1 MIKFVKGEVV
11 LYRGS
16 RRDMAF
22 YIPVNL
28 ETRTATAATTL
39 EFEDILVIE
48 NILIQGDGVGCHVF
62 FYGISNSINFASVRE
77 ARDSLARLAVR
88 FSNSNLGSRFINP
101 RNPIYR
107 AYTNAVTHHG
117 AINSSISQDVSAYVA
132 IDFNGIISTFLSD
145 NMVPSLSIGDLQT
158 ATDNDDPHF
167 NLLTRAAATYNR
179 TNGRGD
185 VFDVDS
191 LSDNP
196 TEFNTPSSSSPPS
209 VSLFTPMWEDLG
221 FESQD
226 EFDEV
231 VLDSYYDLLDQ
242 DDIDEQD
249 LSSSEVRTYRDTAK
263 KNVIAHYKS
272 LKLEQEKMS
281 SDRVLKF
288 KDLLY
293 VNIGGKTKPAICLAD
308 VPKIELL
315 STQIPIMVKEG
326 NDYLNTK
333 VPFATI
339 LKKVPTLEEIA
350 TRVKIVGY
358 KESGEVFGYKKTKE
372 GVVGNIYSFVE
383 IEKGFQ
389 CKKDG
394 ITRDTIIVD
403 LGKSN
408 FRFVLSDVEFVL
420 PTVNRVQLKKDKSI
434 RIGSICKVIR
444 NKGLTVPVGN
454 KVTIID
460 LKNTPQ
466 GNSSKK
472 LFRDSK
478 NRRLDLATVQ
488 DIESG
493 KTFRTYLKNLKF
505 IQ

>member
-1 MIKFVKGEVV
+1 
-11 LYRGS
+11 
-16 RRDMAF
+16 MAF

-88 FSNSNLGSRFINP
+88 FSNSHLGSRFINP

-107 AYTNAVTHHG
+107 AYSNAVTYHG
-117 AINSSISQDVSAYVA
+117 AIDSSISQDVGAYVA
-132 IDFNGIISTFLSD
+132 RDFNGIISTFLSD
-145 NMVPSLSIGDLQT
+145 NMVPSLAVVDLQT
-158 ATDNDDPHF
+158 ATANDDPNF
-167 NLLTRAAATYNR
+167 NLLARAIATYNR

-185 VFDVDS
+185 VFDVNL

-196 TEFNTPSSSSPPS
+196 EEFITPLAPPPEQLR
-209 VSLFTPMWEDLG
+209 VPIFTITPVWEELG

-226 EFDEV
+226 EFDEI
-231 VLDSYYDLLDQ
+231 VLDFYYDLLDQ

-249 LSSSEVRTYRDTAK
+249 LSSSEVRTYRDTAR

-293 VNIGGKTKPAICLAD
+293 VNIGGKSKPAICLAD
-308 VPKIELL
+308 IPKVESFSIN
-315 STQIPIMVKEG
+315 IPVMIKEG
-326 NDYLNTK
+326 NDYLNAK
-333 VPFATI
+333 VPFVNI

-389 CKKDG
+389 CKKDN